1 LASSA
6 CEPNVLLKRRG
17 PVAFVWLN
25 RPEVHNA
32 FDDALLAA
40 LTEAFHNL
48 ALDSTVRVI
57 VLAAHGRSFCAGAQ
71 AQWMREQGVAT
82 SEQNLEDARRL
93 AALFETI
100 AQCPKP
106 TVARVQG
113 AAIGGGFGLVAAC
126 DIGIGSTDAVF
137 ATSEV
142 RLGLIPATIAPYVI
156 RAIGE
161 RHARRLFL
169 TGERIDAVGAEHIR
183 LLHEAVPPDQL
194 DARIDAVLE
203 HLLAGAP
210 GAQRSAKQLI
220 DAVSGRALTPDL
232 IEDTARRIA
241 HRRADPEASEGLS
254 AFLEKRRPT
263 WTAKP

>member
-1 LASSA
+1 M
-6 CEPNVLLKRRG
+6 
-17 PVAFVWLN
+17 AFLWLN

-32 FDDALLAA
+32 FDAALVAA
-40 LTEAFHNL
+40 LTAAFENL
-48 ALDSTVRVI
+48 VLDSTARVV

-71 AQWMREQGVAT
+71 VQWMREQGAAT
-82 SEQNLEDARRL
+82 PEQNLADARRL
-93 AALFETI
+93 ALLFQTI
-100 AQCPKP
+100 AECPKP

-126 DIGIGSTDAVF
+126 DIAIGSSEAVF

-169 TGERIDAVGAEHIR
+169 TGERIDAVGAEDIG

-194 DARIDAVLE
+194 DIRIHAVLE
-203 HLLAGAP
+203 NLLAGAP
-210 GAQRSAKQLI
+210 GAQRSAKELI
-220 DAVSGRALTPDL
+220 DAVADRSLTAEL
-232 IEDTARRIA
+232 FEDTARRIA
-241 HRRADPEASEGLS
+241 VRRADPEAAEGLS
-254 AFLEKRRPT
+254 AFLEKRRAA
-263 WTAKP
+263 WAVKP